1 MNKNR
6 LDKKW
11 FVSLTYHFHVNQD
24 LINPLTPVSV
34 LTDFTLSN
42 TRRFYLSTRDILG
55 CLGSQWV
62 KFKFKQIEKLV
73 TLSETDHCSYE
84 QLST

>member
-1 MNKNR
+1 MNKNL

-34 LTDFTLSN
+34 LTDFTL
-42 TRRFYLSTRDILG
+42 TPDDFICQLG
-55 CLGSQWV
+55 TS
-62 KFKFKQIEKLV
+62 
-73 TLSETDHCSYE
+73 
-84 QLST
+84 